1 MELPPVHQKAE
12 GSIPGQGMYRRQQVS
27 VSLSRRCFSL
37 SLHLSL
43 KSANIASGYEKD
55 LKKRYKK
62 IFKKNKNMMYKGF
75 I

>member
-1 MELPPVHQKAE
+1 MHQKAE

-43 KSANIASGYEKD
+43 KSANIASGYEKGYEKD